1 MLGTRAKITL
11 RAGSQQPGRHLSA
24 VKWNARPKKKSKRVD
39 EFFSGTLLNPA
50 SHNQLHFAGKELLLS
65 RAVSVLKID
74 RILDSILESWGSGG
88 VVMPTSLQIALDG
101 ASM

>member
-11 RAGSQQPGRHLSA
+11 REGSQQPGRHLSA
-24 VKWNARPKKKSKRVD
+24 VKWNARPTKKPKKKKVD
-39 EFFSGTLLNPA
+39 EFFSDTLLSPA

-74 RILDSILESWGSGG
+74 RILASTLEGF
-88 VVMPTSLQIALDG
+88 TSLQIVFDG
-101 ASM
+101 A